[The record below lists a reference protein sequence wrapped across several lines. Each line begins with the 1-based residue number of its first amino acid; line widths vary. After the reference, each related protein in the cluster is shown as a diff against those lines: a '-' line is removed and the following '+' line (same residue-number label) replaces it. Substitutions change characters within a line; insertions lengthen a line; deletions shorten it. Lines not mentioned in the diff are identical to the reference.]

1 VLRQGGLICLLVDMV
16 CMNSVAN
23 QILVEFIND
32 LNKDGDAERSMV
44 VVMWQGASMTT
55 WKLKQLEGTLHER
68 VRTITQE

>member
-1 VLRQGGLICLLVDMV
+1 MLRQGGLICLLVDMV